1 MAPKKTTKTAK
12 QAAVKTKP
20 KGEGAA
26 PKEFGIF
33 DFITA
38 VSDTKRELIRDSENP
53 EACAKL
59 YSPFMT
65 NKALSF
71 HVSSIIDANIMNEC
85 GHVDP
90 QLQFDYLLN
99 SVRKEKRFSKW
110 FTPEANEDL
119 DLISEHYQCNKR
131 RAEEILSILTKDQ
144 IEYIRSTHS
153 TGGAKK

>member
-1 MAPKKTTKTAK
+1 
-12 QAAVKTKP
+12 VKTKP

-38 VSDTKRELIRDSENP
+38 VSDTKVDLIRNSENP

-59 YSPFMT
+59 YSPYMT
-65 NKALSF
+65 NRALSY

-85 GHVDP
+85 GHLDP

-110 FTPEANEDL
+110 FKPEANEDL
-119 DLISEHYQCNKR
+119 DLICKHYECNKR
-131 RAEEILSILTKDQ
+131 RAQEILTILSAEQ
-144 IEYIRSTHS
+144 IESIRSTHS
-153 TGGAKK
+153 TGGAKR